1 MKNNFRPVAVPLVT
15 VDPYFSVWSMSDNL
29 MCDHTRHWTTAP
41 NGMVG
46 MISIDGKVWKF
57 MGRLQPD
64 ARLYETKGD
73 PDGMEQ
79 KSVSVSPLTTT
90 YVFETAGVGLTV
102 KFTTPLLP
110 EDLHLLS
117 RPASYINFSVYST
130 DKCTHDV
137 KIYFDVTGEWCVN
150 TPDQK
155 VVWSGERCADIDIL
169 KLGTE
174 EQKVLNRSGDDLRI
188 DWGCLYLAVPGSSS
202 ATSFMKPYT
211 VRKEFAGTGIVKPDN
226 ETCIPRKVNDNMP
239 VIGTVLDFGTIGG
252 HPGNRFVLLA
262 YDDVFSI
269 EYFNKPLKA
278 YWKKDGLAVQD
289 MIVQAVSGF
298 DKTIARCAEFDD
310 KVITA
315 AAQAGG
321 EKYAQLLSL
330 SYRQV
335 IAAHKLVLD
344 EKGKILFLS
353 KECFS
358 NGCMATVDVSYP
370 SIPMFLLYN
379 PELVEGMLRPIFEY
393 SRKEEW
399 IFDFAPHDIGKY
411 PLANGQKYSHDG
423 KKLIET
429 YQMPL
434 EECGNMLIM
443 TAAVSLVRNNFGLAL
458 ENMDLLKKW
467 ANYLIEYGLD
477 PGEQLCT
484 DDFAGKLAHNT
495 NLSIKAIIGIGC
507 YSLLLNQIGRDT
519 ESSEYLQKA
528 GEMAKEWERMAAEE
542 DHYKLAFDTAD
553 SWSLKY
559 NLVWDKLLG
568 LKLFDDK
575 IREKEVAYYLKK
587 QNKYGTPLD
596 SRRAFTKSDWL
607 VWAASLASSKDDF
620 VNMINPLWDFINET
634 SIRTPF
640 TDFYGTLDGLQ
651 REFQHRSVLG
661 GIFIGLLKPSLFNP
675 TNK

>member
-1 MKNNFRPVAVPLVT
+1 MKENFRPVAVPLVT
-15 VDPYFSVWSMSDNL
+15 ADPYFSVWSMSDNL
-29 MCDHTRHWTTAP
+29 MQDHTRHWTTAT

-46 MISIDGKVWKF
+46 MISIDGKVWRF
-57 MGRLQPD
+57 MGRLEPD
-64 ARLYETKGD
+64 AKLYETKTD

-90 YVFETAGVGLTV
+90 YVFEAAGVGLSV

-110 EDLHLLS
+110 DDLHLLS
-117 RPASYINFSVYST
+117 RPASYISFSIYST
-130 DKCTHDV
+130 DRRTHHV
-137 KIYFDVTGEWCVN
+137 KIYFDVTGEWCVD
-150 TPDQK
+150 TSDQK
-155 VVWSGERCADIDIL
+155 VMWSGERLADIDIL
-169 KLGTE
+169 RIGTE
-174 EQKVLNRSGDDLRI
+174 DQKVLNRSGDDLRI
-188 DWGCLYLAVPGSSS
+188 DWGHLYLAVPGSSS
-202 ATSFMKPYT
+202 ATSFMKPYNA
-211 VRKEFAGTGIVKPDN
+211 RKEFADTGSVESAN
-226 ETCIPRKVNDNMP
+226 ETCIPRKVSASMP
-239 VIGTVLDFGTIGG
+239 VIGTVLDFGTIDE
-252 HPGNRFVLLA
+252 HPQSRFVLLA

-278 YWKKDGLAVQD
+278 YWKKDGLSVQD
-289 MIVQAVSGF
+289 MLLQAVSDFEKIIALCAQF
-298 DKTIARCAEFDD
+298 DE
-310 KVITA
+310 KVIA
-315 AAQAGG
+315 AAARIGG
-321 EKYAQLLSL
+321 EKYAQLLAL
-330 SYRQV
+330 SYRQI

-344 EKGKILFLS
+344 EKGKILFMS

-358 NGCMATVDVSYP
+358 NGCIATVDVSYP
-370 SIPMFLLYN
+370 SIPLFLLYN
-379 PELVEGMLRPIFEY
+379 PELVEGMLRPVFEY

-399 IFDFAPHDIGKY
+399 NFDFAPHDIGTY

-423 KKLIET
+423 EKLIET

-443 TAAVSLVRNNFGLAL
+443 TAAVSHVRKDFGMAR
-458 ENMDLLKKW
+458 ENMDVLKKW
-467 ANYLIEYGLD
+467 ADYLLEYGLD

-507 YSLLLNQIGRDT
+507 YALLLAQTGRKT
-519 ESSEYLQKA
+519 ESSEYMQKA
-528 GEMAKEWERMAAEE
+528 REMAVKWEEMAAEDE
-542 DHYKLAFDTAD
+542 HYKLAFDAAG

-575 IREKEVAYYLKK
+575 ISEKEVAYYLKK
-587 QNKYGTPLD
+587 QNRYGTPLD

-607 VWAASLASSKDDF
+607 VWAASLASSKEDF
-620 VNMINPLWDFINET
+620 VSMIKPLWDFVNET

-651 REFQHRSVLG
+651 REFHHRSVLG
-661 GIFIGLLKPSLFNP
+661 GIFIGLLEPSLFNDID
-675 TNK
+675 K

>member
-1 MKNNFRPVAVPLVT
+1 MKNNFRPAAVPLVT

-29 MCDHTRHWTTAP
+29 MYDHTRHWTTAP
-41 NGMVG
+41 SGMVG
-46 MISIDGKVWKF
+46 MINIDGKVWKF
-57 MGRLQPD
+57 MGRLEPG
-64 ARLYETKGD
+64 AKLYETKTD

-79 KSVSVSPLTTT
+79 KSLSVSPLTTT
-90 YVFETAGVGLTV
+90 YVFEAAGVGLTV

-110 EDLHLLS
+110 DDLQLLS

-130 DKCTHDV
+130 DNRTHQV

-150 TPDQK
+150 TADQK
-155 VVWSGERCADIDIL
+155 VVWSGERHADIEIL
-169 KLGTE
+169 RMGTE

-188 DWGCLYLAVPGSSS
+188 DWGYLYLAVPGSSAS
-202 ATSFMKPYT
+202 SFMKPYT
-211 VRKEFAGTGIVKPDN
+211 VRKEFAGTGTVKGYSEN
-226 ETCIPRKVNDNMP
+226 CIPGKVSDSMP
-239 VIGTVLDFGTIGG
+239 VIGTVLDFGTVGE

-269 EYFNKPLKA
+269 EYFNRPLKA
-278 YWKKDGLAVQD
+278 YWKKDGLTVQD
-289 MIVQAVSGF
+289 IIAHAVSGF
-298 DKTIARCAEFDD
+298 DKIIARCAQFDE

-315 AAQAGG
+315 ATRAGG
-321 EKYAQLLSL
+321 EKYAQLLAL

-344 EKGKILFLS
+344 EKGEILFIS

-393 SRKEEW
+393 SRREEW
-399 IFDFAPHDIGKY
+399 IFDFAPHDIGTY

-423 KKLIET
+423 KKLIDT

-443 TAAVSLVRNNFGLAL
+443 TAAVSLVRNDFQLAR
-458 ENMDLLKKW
+458 ENMDLLEKW
-467 ANYLIEYGLD
+467 ARYLLEYGMD

-507 YSLLLNQIGRDT
+507 YALLLSQTGRKA
-519 ESSEYLQKA
+519 ESSEYMQKA
-528 GEMAKEWERMAAEE
+528 GEMAIKWERMASEE
-542 DHYKLAFDTAD
+542 DHYKLAFDTAG

-568 LKLFDDK
+568 LNLFDDK

-607 VWAASLASSKDDF
+607 VWAASLASSKEDF
-620 VNMINPLWDFINET
+620 VNMINPLWDFVNET

-661 GIFIGLLKPSLFNP
+661 GIFIGLLNPALFNP
-675 TNK
+675 MR

>member
-1 MKNNFRPVAVPLVT
+1 MRNNFRPAAVPLVT
-15 VDPYFSVWSMSDNL
+15 VDPYFSVWSNSDNL
-29 MCDHTRHWTTAP
+29 MYDHTRHWTTAP

-46 MISIDGKVWKF
+46 MINIDGKVWKF
-57 MGRLQPD
+57 MGKLEPG
-64 ARLYETKGD
+64 AKLYETKAD

-79 KSVSVSPLTTT
+79 KSLSVSPLTTT
-90 YVFETAGVGLTV
+90 YVFEAAGVGLTV

-110 EDLHLLS
+110 DDLFLMS
-117 RPASYINFSVYST
+117 RPASYINFSVFST
-130 DKCTHDV
+130 DNHTHEV

-150 TPDQK
+150 TADQK
-155 VVWSGERCADIDIL
+155 VVWSGERFADIDIL
-169 KLGTE
+169 RMGTE
-174 EQKVLNRSGDDLRI
+174 EQKILNRSGDDLRI
-188 DWGCLYLAVPGSSS
+188 DWGYLYLAIPGGS

-211 VRKEFAGTGIVKPDN
+211 VRMEFCGTGAMKTDN
-226 ETCIPRKVNDNMP
+226 ETCIPGKVSGNMP
-239 VIGTVLDFGTIGG
+239 VIGTVLDFGAIGG
-252 HPGNRFVLLA
+252 SPENRFVLLA

-278 YWKKDGLAVQD
+278 YWKKAGLTVQNI
-289 MIVQAVSGF
+289 IVQAVSGF
-298 DKTIARCAEFDD
+298 DKILARCAEFDE

-315 AAQAGG
+315 ATRAGG

-330 SYRQV
+330 AYRQV

-344 EKGKILFLS
+344 EKGEILFLS

-358 NGCMATVDVSYP
+358 NGCIATVDVSYP
-370 SIPMFLLYN
+370 STPMFLLYN

-399 IFDFAPHDIGKY
+399 VFDFAPHDIGTY

-423 KKLIET
+423 KKLIAAC
-429 YQMPL
+429 QMPL

-443 TAAVSLVRNNFGLAL
+443 TAAVSFVRNDFQLARK
-458 ENMDLLKKW
+458 NMDLLSKW
-467 ANYLIEYGLD
+467 ADYLLQYGMD

-507 YSLLLNQIGRDT
+507 YALLLSQMGRKA
-519 ESSEYLQKA
+519 EGSEYMQKA
-528 GEMAKEWERMAAEE
+528 GEMAIKWEKMAAEE
-542 DHYKLAFDTAD
+542 DHYKLAFDTAG

-568 LKLFDDK
+568 LNLFDDK

-607 VWAASLASSKDDF
+607 VWAASLASSKEDF
-620 VNMINPLWDFINET
+620 VKMINPLWDFVNET

-661 GIFIGLLKPSLFNP
+661 GIFIGLLEPSLFNP
-675 TNK
+675 LR